1 MGVVALGRLGSTYLT
16 LTAAE
21 LVPVVA
27 VRVVAAVPVVRRVI
41 VGAVQVAAALSAE
54 ASRVG
59 VAQAHVAGDVCHHEK
74 WRGAWRR
81 TGGVHGSGAVDGAQL
96 GKEWVVR
103 PERTTA
109 DGIREVTT
117 AVGGAEGRRH
127 REAWHPDRLLPP
139 LDREPVDGRD
149 LDGGARGLQASPVA
163 RAEHPRG
170 VRSEYGAGLAVA
182 TEAGR
187 GAALGAPITL

>member
-1 MGVVALGRLGSTYLT
+1 VAST
-16 LTAAE
+16 ARA
-21 LVPVVA
+21 PWMA
-27 VRVVAAVPVVRRVI
+27 RS
-41 VGAVQVAAALSAE
+41 SA
-54 ASRVG
+54 R
-59 VAQAHVAGDVCHHEK
+59 
-74 WRGAWRR
+74 
-81 TGGVHGSGAVDGAQL
+81 
-96 GKEWVVR
+96 KEWVVR

-182 TEAGR
+182 TEAGC
-187 GAALGAPITL
+187 GAALDAPITLSARGGLALRIPGAVMCTVDELCFVTYRYCTITLLYGTTGGGGTAYRLASLYGDRIRTVYRI